1 VKGIEER
8 GVRMNMVLVML
19 HIAVL
24 MTLVLAYG
32 RE

>member
-1 VKGIEER
+1 LIE
-8 GVRMNMVLVML
+8 GVYGMNMVLVIL

-24 MTLVLAYG
+24 ATLVFAYG

>member
-1 VKGIEER
+1 
-8 GVRMNMVLVML
+8 MNMVLVIL

-24 MTLVLAYG
+24 MTLVFAYG